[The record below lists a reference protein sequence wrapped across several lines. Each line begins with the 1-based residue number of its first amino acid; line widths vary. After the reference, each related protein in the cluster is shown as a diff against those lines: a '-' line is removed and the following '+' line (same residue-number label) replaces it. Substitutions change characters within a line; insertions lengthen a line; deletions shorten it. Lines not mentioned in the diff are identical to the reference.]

1 MKKNKKKFAIFV
13 SGYGRGAIEI
23 INDYLN
29 GLIEPQLSI
38 LISSNPKSG
47 SLNFAKSNEI
57 ACLVIEKNN
66 YDTKLDFE
74 NEIVDILLENK
85 IDYIFLAGW
94 MPIVGSTLLK
104 TYSKK
109 IINIHPSL
117 LPSFK
122 GLNAI
127 DQALDYGVKITG
139 ITTHYVDKSID
150 GGDIILQKHVF
161 IDEKDDFFSLDK
173 KIFKAGAKLSI
184 ETINK
189 IFN

>member
-1 MKKNKKKFAIFV
+1 MKKNKKKFAVFV

-23 INDYLN
+23 INDYSN

-57 ACLVIEKNN
+57 ACFVIEKNN

-74 NEIVDILLENK
+74 NEIIDILLENK

-94 MPIVGSTLLK
+94 MPIVGSKLLK

-117 LPSFK
+117 LPSFT

-161 IDEKDDFFSLDK
+161 IDEKDDFLSLDK

-189 IFN
+189 IFK